1 MHQTRATGVASCLT
15 ATVLLLSGCD
25 APLASGSDDDDA
37 TSGARPSVPI
47 PTGELRLS
55 TDWQSTDDS
64 AEIPSSCEESADD
77 TCATLPQTIRIG
89 DVDYVAATAY
99 EGGNGE
105 LRVLEL
111 PASLRGDA
119 ASAERWILVG
129 VIGEGADSDVRV
141 IVDDAYAA
149 KVQPGQP
156 QVARLP
162 QTPKAADPASTPI
175 QIRELATP
183 TKGQVAVLAVFT
195 RADRKNDAG

>member
-1 MHQTRATGVASCLT
+1 M
-15 ATVLLLSGCD
+15 
-25 APLASGSDDDDA
+25 
-37 TSGARPSVPI
+37 
-47 PTGELRLS
+47 
-55 TDWQSTDDS
+55 
-64 AEIPSSCEESADD
+64 
-77 TCATLPQTIRIG
+77 
-89 DVDYVAATAY
+89 
-99 EGGNGE
+99 
-105 LRVLEL
+105 
-111 PASLRGDA
+111 
-119 ASAERWILVG
+119 
-129 VIGEGADSDVRV
+129 RV

>member
-1 MHQTRATGVASCLT
+1 MHWTLATGVASCLT
-15 ATVLLLSGCD
+15 TTVFLLSGCST
-25 APLASGSDDDDA
+25 PLASGSNNHA

-64 AEIPSSCEESADD
+64 AEIPSSCEDAADYI
-77 TCATLPQTIRIG
+77 CATLPQTIKIG
-89 DVDYVAATAY
+89 DDDYVAATAY

-111 PASLRGDA
+111 PANLQDDA
-119 ASAERWILVG
+119 ASSEHWILVG

-141 IVDDAYAA
+141 IVDDTYAA
-149 KVQPGQP
+149 KVQPGHP

-162 QTPKAADPASTPI
+162 QTPKAADPTSTPI
-175 QIRELATP
+175 QIRELGTP
-183 TKGQVAVLAVFT
+183 TKGQVAVLAIFT
-195 RADRKNDAG
+195 PADPKNDAG